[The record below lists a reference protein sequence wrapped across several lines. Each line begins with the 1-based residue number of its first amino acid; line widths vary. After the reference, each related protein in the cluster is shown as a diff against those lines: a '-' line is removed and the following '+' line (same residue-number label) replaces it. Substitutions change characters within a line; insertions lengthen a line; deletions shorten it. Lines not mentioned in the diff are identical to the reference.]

1 MAETKCEQAKLA
13 GTPFEVLTKLGPQD
27 REELSNTG
35 QYRRLV
41 GKLIYLTITKPDITF
56 TVSMVS
62 QFMQKPRTSHWTAVL
77 RILKYLKNTPERG
90 LFYKKSRNSLQVQCY
105 VDSDRVGSTFVG
117 VLQVDI
123 VFPSKVISLF
133 GRARN
138 R

>member
-13 GTPFEVLTKLGPQD
+13 GTPLEVLTKLGPQD

-62 QFMQKPRTSHWTAVL
+62 QFMQKPCTSHWTAVL
-77 RILKYLKNTPERG
+77 
-90 LFYKKSRNSLQVQCY
+90 
-105 VDSDRVGSTFVG
+105 
-117 VLQVDI
+117 
-123 VFPSKVISLF
+123 
-133 GRARN
+133 
-138 R
+138 